1 MKAEVVICG
10 AGIAGIAAAY
20 HLSVHRGVRDVVIVD
35 ELPPLS
41 LTSDKSTECYRNWW
55 PGPGD
60 AMVAMTNR
68 SIDILER
75 LAHESDNRFLLN
87 RRGYLFA
94 TGEES
99 RIESMRAGARES
111 CELGAGEFR
120 EHGIGSSG
128 ADYIPAPTSGFENLP
143 DGADLICDQA
153 LIRKYFPYLNDGT
166 VAVVHARRCGWLSAQ
181 QLGMYMLEQ
190 ARANGARL
198 IQASVQAVDTTGGQ
212 VRSVQLATD
221 DATQTIFTNTFVNAA
236 GPFFKQVGEM
246 TGIAL
251 PVFSESHVKLSFHDR
266 RGAMSQDAPLIICND
281 PVHLSWTEE
290 EREALAS
297 APEGRPLLAQF
308 PAGVHGR
315 PAGGDNVLLY
325 WTLDA
330 TRVEPVFPQTWD
342 PAISEILLRGM
353 SAMVPALSAYFDHLP
368 QPFVDGG
375 YYGKTEENRPLI
387 GPTPVAGA
395 WLMGA
400 FSGYGIMTACA
411 AGELLAAHVS
421 GAELPA
427 YGPAFTL
434 ERYDRPDYLATFAA
448 YQAQFADCS
457 GSGQI

>member
-1 MKAEVVICG
+1 LKAEVVICG

-20 HLSVHRGVRDVVIVD
+20 HLSVQRGVRDVVIVD

-68 SIDILER
+68 SIDILEA
-75 LAHESDNRFLLN
+75 LARESDNRFLLN

-94 TGEES
+94 TADEG
-99 RIESMRAGARES
+99 RIESMRQGARES
-111 CELGAGEFR
+111 CALGAGELR
-120 EHGIGSSG
+120 EHGPGSGG
-128 ADYIPAPTSGFENLP
+128 ADYVPAPTTGFENLP
-143 DGADLICDQA
+143 TGADLITDQA
-153 LIRKYFPYLNDGT
+153 LIQQHFPYLNDGT
-166 VAVVHARRCGWLSAQ
+166 IAVVHARRCGWLSAQ

-190 ARANGARL
+190 ARAGGARL
-198 IQASVQAVDTTGGQ
+198 LRGRVQVVDTAGGRVRGVQ
-212 VRSVQLATD
+212 VAVSGATE
-221 DATQTIFTNTFVNAA
+221 TISTNTFVNAA

-246 TGIAL
+246 TGIDL

-266 RGAMSQDAPLIICND
+266 RGALSQDAPLIIWND
-281 PVHLSWTEE
+281 PVHLPWSEE

-297 APEGRPLLAQF
+297 APDGRALLEEF

-325 WTLDA
+325 WTLDT
-330 TRVEPVFPQTWD
+330 TRVEPVFPQIWD
-342 PAISEILLRGM
+342 PAMPEILLRGM
-353 SAMVPALSAYFDHLP
+353 SAMVPGLTAYFDHLP

-387 GPTPVAGA
+387 GPTPVEGA
-395 WLMGA
+395 YLMGA

-411 AGELLAAHVS
+411 GGELLAAHVT
-421 GAELPA
+421 GAE
-427 YGPAFTL
+427 
-434 ERYDRPDYLATFAA
+434 RPDYATAFMLDRYDSAD
-448 YQAQFADCS
+448 YLSKFTDYLAQFADCS
-457 GSGQI
+457 SSGQI

>member
-1 MKAEVVICG
+1 MKAEVVVCG

-94 TGEES
+94 TAEES

-111 CELGAGEFR
+111 CALGAGEFR

-153 LIRKYFPYLNDGT
+153 LIRKHFPYLNDAT

-212 VRSVQLATD
+212 VRSVQLAAS
-221 DATQTIFTNTFVNAA
+221 DATQTVFTNTFVNAA

-246 TGIAL
+246 IGIAL
-251 PVFSESHVKLSFHDR
+251 PVFSESHVKLSFHDH

-353 SAMVPALSAYFDHLP
+353 SSMVPALSAYFDHLP

-427 YGPAFTL
+427 YAPAFTL
-434 ERYDRPDYLATFAA
+434 ERYDRPDYLAAFAA